1 MSLESDRKAQHARQA
16 DEAITKGN
24 LRKAAFHLAKAGE
37 YALKLAD
44 KSEGK
49 VGLNFV
55 REAED
60 LIDLAEAFSQK
71 AAAEKPAA
79 PAAATPK
86 LKHKESKD
94 EKDEEGGDDWL
105 VTEKPKVRLSDIA
118 GMDDVKA
125 KLQEM
130 VIKPLKHPEQAKQW
144 GIRPGGGILL
154 YGPPGNGKTTLGK
167 AVAGELEADFFYA
180 TGAEIRSKWHG
191 ESEQRLRK
199 LIQAAKSRPVA
210 VLFLDDVD
218 GLLPRRG
225 GNSTVDN
232 RIVVQFLNEIGGFEE
247 SPNTL
252 LVLGATNK
260 PEDLDEGVFR
270 TGRFDEKIFVGLPD
284 QPAREFMVKKNL
296 GDAPVDPGL
305 DPAAVAAKL
314 ESYTGS
320 DIVAVVQ
327 SAKRAGFRR
336 SIDGGSNVLTVAD
349 IDLAMKTIPSSATP
363 DLMRE
368 YERFAK
374 ARFK

>member
-86 LKHKESKD
+86 LKRKESKD

-336 SIDGGSNVLTVAD
+336 TIDGGSNVLTVAD

>member
-1 MSLESDRKAQHARQA
+1 P
-16 DEAITKGN
+16 
-24 LRKAAFHLAKAGE
+24 GE
-37 YALKLAD
+37 
-44 KSEGK
+44 
-49 VGLNFV
+49 
-55 REAED
+55 
-60 LIDLAEAFSQK
+60 
-71 AAAEKPAA
+71 PAA
-79 PAAATPK
+79 PRVKTREGRSGEGK
-86 LKHKESKD
+86 SGEGD
-94 EKDEEGGDDWL
+94 EDWL
-105 VTEKPKVRLSDIA
+105 VTEKPSVRLSDIA
-118 GMDDVKA
+118 GMEDVKA

-130 VIKPLKHPEQAKQW
+130 VIKPLKHPDQARRW

-284 QPAREFMVKKNL
+284 QAAREFIVRKNL
-296 GDAPVDPGL
+296 AEAPVDPAL
-305 DPAAVAAKL
+305 DPAAVATRL
-314 ESYTGS
+314 ENYTGS

-336 SIDGGSNVLTVAD
+336 AIEGGSKLLTVAD
-349 IDLAMKTIPSSATP
+349 IETAMKTIPSSATP
-363 DLMRE
+363 ELMRE

>member
-1 MSLESDRKAQHARQA
+1 MSIENDRKSQHADQA

-24 LRKAAFHLAKAGE
+24 FRKAAFHFAKAGE

-44 KSEGK
+44 KSDGK
-49 VGLNFV
+49 VTQNFIL
-55 REAED
+55 EASE
-60 LIDLAEAFSQK
+60 LIELAEAFSAK
-71 AAAEKPAA
+71 AAAEKPPTETGAG
-79 PAAATPK
+79 
-86 LKHKESKD
+86 D
-94 EKDEEGGDDWL
+94 DDWL
-105 VTEKPKVRLSDIA
+105 VTEKPTVRLADIA
-118 GMDDVKA
+118 GMEDVKT

-130 VIKPLKHPEQAKQW
+130 VIKPLKHPDQAKQW

-167 AVAGELEADFFYA
+167 AVAGELDADFFYA

-225 GNSTVDN
+225 GNSVVDN

-247 SPNTL
+247 SANTL

-284 QPAREFMVKKNL
+284 QAAREFMVKKEL
-296 GDAPVDPGL
+296 GNAPVDPAL
-305 DPAAVAAKL
+305 SPSAVAAAMDG
-314 ESYTGS
+314 YTGS

-327 SAKRAGFRR
+327 SAKRAGFRQ
-336 SIDGGSNVLTVAD
+336 SIDGGSSRLSMTD
-349 IDLAMKTIPSSATP
+349 IETAMKTIPSSATP

-368 YERFAK
+368 YERFAQ